1 MSNRG
6 CKSRRD
12 GWWGLGPAAG
22 LKSNDELGLG
32 VKSVLR
38 ERNGASSGVD
48 AESVATKRLTWYTVV
63 RDRMTSAE
71 KAFTITYR
79 KFFAYIPG
87 SFIPA
92 IRRAKLG
99 LPICLNIFF
108 ICAY

>member
-1 MSNRG
+1 MSGRDPSTALPLA
-6 CKSRRD
+6 SR
-12 GWWGLGPAAG
+12 AATS
-22 LKSNDELGLG
+22 L
-32 VKSVLR
+32 
-38 ERNGASSGVD
+38 
-48 AESVATKRLTWYTVV
+48 
-63 RDRMTSAE
+63 RMTSAE